1 MLNGSHVNAMAK
13 FLKLFSISLVIS
25 KKQALFPTFIIL
37 SVLVRNKWNL
47 SYFTSCHISQNIYQD
62 H

>member
-1 MLNGSHVNAMAK
+1 MNKKYLWFALRLMLNGSHVNAMAR

-37 SVLVRNKWNL
+37 SVLVRDK
-47 SYFTSCHISQNIYQD
+47 
-62 H
+62 